1 MRASGK
7 PARSRSSK
15 ATERSVKPDALIS
28 ASHEFDLKDRVFRVA
43 LELFGERGFD
53 GVSVDEIISRAE
65 ISKGGFY
72 HHFSRKDDLLYAIEE
87 VFMDHMVQQVE
98 QAATSQAGSQER
110 LNAVLRTVVD
120 TVVNN
125 RAYFRVFF
133 REDAILATKRF
144 RPIRQKRARVQELVQ
159 TIISDGIAKGEFR
172 SDLPAGVVS
181 SALFGMGLWT
191 YRWFTPTADLDT
203 DRLTALLGS
212 IVFKGISASAS
223 GEGLVRTG

>member
-1 MRASGK
+1 MS
-7 PARSRSSK
+7 
-15 ATERSVKPDALIS
+15 PDALIS

-53 GVSVDEIISRAE
+53 AVSVDEIISRAE

-87 VFMDHMVQQVE
+87 VFMDHMVQQME
-98 QAATSQAGSQER
+98 QAAATGAGAEER
-110 LNAVLRTVVD
+110 LRAILRIAVD
-120 TVVNN
+120 MVVNN

-144 RPIRQKRARVQELVQ
+144 RPIRQKRARVEELVRAV
-159 TIISDGIAKGEFR
+159 IREGIERGELR
-172 SDLPAGVVS
+172 ADLPAEVVS

-191 YRWFTPTADLDT
+191 YRWFNPSDELSTE
-203 DRLTALLGS
+203 RLAALLGS
-212 IVFKGISASAS
+212 IILKGISGTAPAA
-223 GEGLVRTG
+223 GLARTGSEDR